1 MLWSDPN
8 DIIEPMKCPECHFE
22 NPEDTVYCGKCGTKF
37 LPSEDISISRTK
49 TLRTPIKELTRGTTF
64 AKRYEFIEE
73 LGKGGMGRVYKVYDK
88 RIKEEVALK
97 LLKPEIA
104 DDEDTIERFSNELKF
119 ARKIVHKNV
128 GRMYDLNE
136 EQGAFFITMEY
147 VPGEDLKSS
156 LRRMGPLSA
165 GKAIFITK
173 QICEGLVEAHKL
185 GVVHR
190 DLKPQNIMI
199 DKEGNAR
206 IMDFGIARCLRT
218 KSVTDSGVMI
228 GTPEYMSPEQVEGK
242 KVDQRSDVYS
252 LGVILYEMMTGRVP
266 FEGDTAFSVA
276 MKHKTKTPKNPREIN
291 AQIPEDLSRL
301 IMKCMEKDKEK
312 RYQGAG
318 EVRSDLEIIEQ
329 GIPDTE
335 KIVPKRKP
343 LTTKEITVTFSL
355 RRVFIPGLIVAALA
369 IIAVVIWQLLPRRE
383 VIPIPSFEHSV
394 AVISFENQTGEEA
407 YDYLRKAI
415 PNLLI
420 TRLEQSGYLSVTTWE
435 RMYDLLKQMGN
446 EEVEIIDRDLGFE
459 LCRMEGV
466 EAIVLGSFVKA
477 GDMFATDVKVLDVES
492 KNLLKSASSKGM
504 GVQSILE
511 SQIDELS
518 EDISR
523 GVGLSERK
531 INATQLSIAEATTT
545 SMDAYNFFLRGR
557 EDKEKYYFDDAR
569 RFLEKAVETDPTFA
583 LAYSYLADVHNI
595 LGNTKARD
603 EAIKKAKE
611 LSKKATAKGRLF
623 IEAAYATH
631 IEKDSEKKFHI
642 LKDLVKKFPK
652 EKRARFDLGLEYK
665 GRGLFQEATAEFN
678 QALELDPS
686 YGYAINELAYT
697 YSYMGNFEKA
707 IEYFEKY
714 ASVSP
719 GDANPLDSMAEMY
732 LRMGKLD
739 EALAK
744 YREALEVKPDFG
756 SDWEIA
762 YIYAL
767 KEDYA
772 ESMKWIGQFMAR
784 APSPGVKAEGYV
796 WKAFYHYWLGDFD
809 QALTELRRAEEIAN
823 SVGNDLWRAWTDYMR
838 GWIHYDRGED
848 ELSLECFKSWF
859 DIMIKN
865 FPSSAPFFK
874 ALYSAHLG
882 YVDLKQG
889 QIDLLKSRLV
899 EMNSL
904 IEGLNPPSKGRIT
917 FRHDL
922 LNAEL
927 LLAENSLDQAISVL
941 ERASPLGMIR
951 SMFTWYVISYNAP
964 FLKDALARAY
974 QQKGEMD
981 KAISE
986 YERLIVF
993 DPDSLER
1000 FLIHPKYHYRVAI
1013 LYEEKGWSE
1022 KAIAQYEKFLELWKD
1037 ADPGLPE
1044 VVEAKKRLLALR

>member
-1 MLWSDPN
+1 
-8 DIIEPMKCPECHFE
+8 MKCPECHFE
-22 NPEDTVYCGKCGTKF
+22 NPDDTVYCGKCGKKF
-37 LPSEDISISRTK
+37 QPPEDISISRTK
-49 TLRTPIKELTRGTTF
+49 TLKTPIKELTRGTTF

-73 LGKGGMGRVYKVYDK
+73 LGKGGMGRVYKVYDR

-136 EQGAFFITMEY
+136 EEGAFFITMEY

-173 QICEGLVEAHKL
+173 QICEGLAEAHKL

-206 IMDFGIARCLRT
+206 VMDFGIARSLRT
-218 KSVTDSGVMI
+218 KRFTDSGVMI

-242 KVDQRSDVYS
+242 KVDQRSDIYS

-276 MKHKTKTPKNPREIN
+276 LKHKTKTPKNPREIN
-291 AQIPEDLSRL
+291 AQVPEDLSRL

-312 RYQGAG
+312 RYQSAG
-318 EVRSDLEIIEQ
+318 EVCSDLESVEQ

-335 KIVPKRKP
+335 KIVPKRRP
-343 LTTKEITVTFSL
+343 LTTKEITVTLSL
-355 RRVFIPGLIVAALA
+355 RRLLFPGLIVVALA
-369 IIAVVIWQLLPRRE
+369 IIAVVIWQLLPRRKAA
-383 VIPIPSFEHSV
+383 PIPSYEHSV

-446 EEVEIIDRDLGFE
+446 AEVEIIDRDLGFE
-459 LCRMEGV
+459 LCRTEGV

-492 KNLLKSASSKGM
+492 KSLLKSASSKGM
-504 GVQSILE
+504 GIQSILE

-518 EDISR
+518 EEISR

-531 INATQLSIAEATTT
+531 INAIQLRIAEATTT

-569 RFLEKAVETDPTFA
+569 RFLEKAVETDPAFA
-583 LAYSYLADVHNI
+583 LAYRYLADVYDM

-611 LSKKATAKGRLF
+611 LSMRATAKGRLF

-631 IEKDSEKKFHI
+631 VERDSEKRFRI
-642 LKDLVKKFPK
+642 LKELVKNFPK
-652 EKRARFDLGLEYK
+652 EKRAHYDLGIEYK
-665 GRGLFQEATAEFN
+665 GRGLFHEAAGEFN

-714 ASVSP
+714 SSVSP

-739 EALAK
+739 EALVK
-744 YREALEVKPDFG
+744 YRETLEVKPDFG
-756 SDWEIA
+756 SDWEVA

-767 KEDYA
+767 REDYS
-772 ESMKWIGQFMAR
+772 ESQKWIAQFLAK
-784 APSPGVKAEGYV
+784 APSAGAKAEGYV
-796 WKAFYHYWLGDFD
+796 WKGLYHYWLGSFD
-809 QALTELRRAEEIAN
+809 QAMIELRRAEEIAE
-823 SVGNDLWRAWTDYMR
+823 SVGNDLWKAWADYVR
-838 GWIHYDRGED
+838 GWIHYDRGEY
-848 ELSLECFKSWF
+848 EPSRECFKSWF

-865 FPSSAPFFK
+865 FPSSVPFFK
-874 ALYSAHLG
+874 ALYNVYLG
-882 YVDLKQG
+882 YVDLGQR
-889 QIDLLKSRLV
+889 QIDSTKSRLA
-899 EMNSL
+899 EMKTL
-904 IEGLNPPSKGRIT
+904 INDLNPPSKGRIT
-917 FRHDL
+917 FRFDL
-922 LNAEL
+922 LNAEV
-927 LLAENSLDQAISVL
+927 LLAEGSFDQAISVL
-941 ERASPLGMIR
+941 EKALPLGMIR

-964 FLKDALARAY
+964 FLKDAYARAY
-974 QQKGEMD
+974 KQKGDID

-986 YERLIVF
+986 YEKLIIF
-993 DPDSLER
+993 DPTSLER
-1000 FLIHPKYHYRVAI
+1000 FLIHPKYHYRLAE
-1013 LYEEKGWSE
+1013 LYEEKGLAE
-1022 KAIAQYEKFLELWKD
+1022 KASLQYQKFLELWKN
-1037 ADPGLPE
+1037 ADPDLPE
-1044 VVEAKKRLLALR
+1044 VRGAKKRLDALRSE

>member
-1 MLWSDPN
+1 
-8 DIIEPMKCPECHFE
+8 MKCPECQFE
-22 NPEDTVYCGKCGTKF
+22 NPDDTLYCGKCGTKF

-49 TLRTPIKELTRGTTF
+49 TLKTPLKELARGTIF

-73 LGKGGMGRVYKVYDK
+73 LGKGGMGRVYKVYDM

-128 GRMYDLNE
+128 GRMYDLTE
-136 EQGAFFITMEY
+136 EKGAFFITMEY

-173 QICEGLVEAHKL
+173 QICEGLAEAHKL

-206 IMDFGIARCLRT
+206 IMDFGIARSLRT
-218 KSVTDSGVMI
+218 KSITDSGVMI

-242 KVDQRSDVYS
+242 KVDQRSDIYS

-266 FEGDTAFSVA
+266 FEGDTAFSIA
-276 MKHKTKTPKNPREIN
+276 LKHKTKAPKNPREIN
-291 AQIPEDLSRL
+291 TQIPENLSHL

-312 RYQGAG
+312 RYQSAG
-318 EVRSDLEIIEQ
+318 EVRSDLEMVEQ

-355 RRVFIPGLIVAALA
+355 RRLFIPGLIVAALA
-369 IIAVVIWQLLPRRE
+369 IIAVVIWQLLPQRE
-383 VIPIPSFEHSV
+383 VVPIPSVEHSV
-394 AVISFENQTGEEA
+394 AVISFDNQTGDKA
-407 YDYLRKAI
+407 YDYLKKAI

-420 TRLEQSGYLSVTTWE
+420 TSLEQSRYLSVTTWE
-435 RMYDLLKQMGN
+435 RMYDLLKQMGK
-446 EEVEIIDRDLGFE
+446 EEVEVIDRDLGFE
-459 LCRMEGV
+459 LCRMDNID
-466 EAIVLGSFVKA
+466 AIVLGSYIKA
-477 GDMFATDVKVLDVES
+477 GDLFATDVKVLDVET
-492 KNLLKSASSKGM
+492 KHLLKSASSKGE
-504 GVQSILE
+504 GIRSILE

-518 EDISR
+518 EEISR

-531 INATQLSIAEATTT
+531 INATRLRITDVTTT

-557 EDKEKYYFDDAR
+557 EDKEKFYFDDAR

-583 LAYSYLADVHNI
+583 LAYCYLADVHNV
-595 LGNTKARD
+595 LGNTKGRD

-611 LSKKATAKGRLF
+611 LSKRATAKGRLF

-631 IEKDSEKKFHI
+631 IERDSEKKFRI
-642 LKDLVKKFPK
+642 IKELAKKFPK
-652 EKRARFDLGLEYK
+652 EKRAHYDLGLEYK
-665 GRGLFQEATAEFN
+665 GRGLFNEAVGEFN
-678 QALELDPS
+678 QALELDPG

-697 YSYMGNFEKA
+697 YSHMGNFEKA

-714 ASVSP
+714 SSVSP

-739 EALAK
+739 EAIAK
-744 YREALEVKPDFG
+744 YDEALEVKHDFG
-756 SDWEIA
+756 SDWKIA

-767 KEDYA
+767 KENYT
-772 ESMKWIGQFMAR
+772 ESLRWIGQFMAR
-784 APSPGVKAEGYV
+784 ASSPGAKAEGYV
-796 WKAFYHYWLGDFD
+796 WKGFYHYWLGNFD
-809 QALTELRRAEEIAN
+809 QALTELRRAEEMAQ
-823 SVGNDLWRAWTDYMR
+823 SVENDLWKAWTDYVR
-838 GWIHYDRGED
+838 GWIHKDRGEYG
-848 ELSLECFKSWF
+848 LSQECFKSWF

-865 FPSSAPFFK
+865 FPSSIPFFK
-874 ALYSAHLG
+874 ALYSVYLG
-882 YVDLKQG
+882 YVDLKQR
-889 QIDLLKSRLV
+889 QIDFLKSRLAEV
-899 EMNSL
+899 KTL
-904 IEGLNPPSKGRIT
+904 INGLNPPLKGRIT
-917 FRHDL
+917 FRFDL
-922 LNAEL
+922 LNAEV
-927 LLAENSLDQAISVL
+927 LLAEDSFGQAISVL
-941 ERASPLGMIR
+941 EKASPLGMIR

-964 FLKDALARAY
+964 FLKDVLARAY
-974 QQKGEMD
+974 QHQGDID

-986 YERLIVF
+986 YERLMTF
-993 DPDSLER
+993 DPIILER
-1000 FLIHPKYHYRVAI
+1000 LLIHPRYHYRLAR
-1013 LYEEKGWSE
+1013 LYEEKGFAD
-1022 KAIAQYEKFLELWKD
+1022 KAIQQYQEFLELWKD

-1044 VVEAKKRLLALR
+1044 VQDARKRLAAL